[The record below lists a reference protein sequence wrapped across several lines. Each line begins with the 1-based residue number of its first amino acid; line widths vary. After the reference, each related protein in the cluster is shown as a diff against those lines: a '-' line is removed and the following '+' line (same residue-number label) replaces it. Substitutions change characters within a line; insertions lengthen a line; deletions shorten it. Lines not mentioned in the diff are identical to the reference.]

1 MSALTRIANSTHKHI
16 SIKNDDT
23 VIISATAIPGNEKS
37 VSKII
42 NDLTKKGAKVIC
54 KSITAIH
61 VSGHAC
67 KEELKLM
74 HSLLKPKYFAPVHG
88 ELRHLMSHKEL
99 AEGLGQNSKNI
110 FILENGDVL
119 SLSRR
124 KAKVEG
130 KVHAGKVMI
139 DGLGVGDVGNIVIRD
154 RKSLSQ
160 DGIISI
166 IFVIE
171 KESKMVVSG
180 PDVITRG
187 FVYVRDS
194 EGLLTEIRDL
204 ASDSIER
211 CISKNIYQWSKL
223 KNEVRNEVG
232 EFVYQKTKR
241 KPIIVPIIMEV

>member
-1 MSALTRIANSTHKHI
+1 
-16 SIKNDDT
+16 
-23 VIISATAIPGNEKS
+23 
-37 VSKII
+37 
-42 NDLTKKGAKVIC
+42 
-54 KSITAIH
+54 
-61 VSGHAC
+61 
-67 KEELKLM
+67 
-74 HSLLKPKYFAPVHG
+74 
-88 ELRHLMSHKEL
+88 
-99 AEGLGQNSKNI
+99 
-110 FILENGDVL
+110 
-119 SLSRR
+119 
-124 KAKVEG
+124 
-130 KVHAGKVMI
+130 MI